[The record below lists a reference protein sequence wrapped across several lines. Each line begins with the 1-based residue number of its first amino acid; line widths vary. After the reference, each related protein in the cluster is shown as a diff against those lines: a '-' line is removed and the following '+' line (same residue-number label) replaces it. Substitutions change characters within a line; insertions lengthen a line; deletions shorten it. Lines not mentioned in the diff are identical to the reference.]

1 MKGGRMSQDATRS
14 EEQQGAYSSPQ
25 QQQQTTEEAASV
37 TEQQDA
43 YAGRGTLVPP
53 DEANHFRKRW
63 DEVQTGFVDDPRR
76 AVEDANRLV
85 DEVTS
90 LVVETFTRGRTTLE
104 EQWSRGDEVT
114 TEELR
119 VVLQRYRSFFD
130 SLLKTSTAGG

>member
-1 MKGGRMSQDATRS
+1 MVQDATGS
-14 EEQQGAYSSPQ
+14 EKQQGAYSLQ
-25 QQQQTTEEAASV
+25 QEESTREQQAASG

-43 YAGRGTLVPP
+43 AAGEGILVMP
-53 DEANHFRKRW
+53 DKANHFRRRW

-85 DEVTS
+85 EEVTS
-90 LVVETFTRGRTTLE
+90 HVMETFTRGRTSLE

-130 SLLKTSTAGG
+130 SLLKTTTAGS